1 MCNRNLS
8 NGDSCTLRL
17 RPGWVKAS
25 LTFSHSEA
33 RHAGHPHPPPPHHH
47 HHYRHCHEFV
57 HMVELQNV
65 IFFKLSNN
73 LVSWLYKT
81 NQKDTFGEHIKTTQI
96 RQVSRYSSKSYI
108 YILYVLILISCANHP
123 KNLKFEK
130 LHVCFKLFTPTY

>member
-1 MCNRNLS
+1 MCNQKSLVFPTKPEDVMCNQSSTPSSPKVQKLMCNRNLS

-33 RHAGHPHPPPPHHH
+33 RHAGHHPPPHHH
-47 HHYRHCHEFV
+47 HHHHHRHRHEFV

-73 LVSWLYKT
+73 
-81 NQKDTFGEHIKTTQI
+81 FGF
-96 RQVSRYSSKSYI
+96 
-108 YILYVLILISCANHP
+108 LIVQN
-123 KNLKFEK
+123 
-130 LHVCFKLFTPTY
+130 